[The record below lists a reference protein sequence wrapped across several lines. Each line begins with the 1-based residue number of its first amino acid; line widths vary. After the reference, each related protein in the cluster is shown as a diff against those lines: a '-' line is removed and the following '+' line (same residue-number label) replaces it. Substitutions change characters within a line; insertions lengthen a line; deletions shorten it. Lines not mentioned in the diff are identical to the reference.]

1 MVVARS
7 GVNANT
13 TEEVIPIRVCAN
25 SRTTVAGFWKMAT
38 YGNMAA
44 LKPPATFSS
53 SPTFRFTW
61 PNKAVSTMPAYRVGF
76 VTGGVL
82 NKLANRAE
90 RRIMPPTMR
99 KVYASPVVWSAI
111 WSTGEIMK
119 APNPEPA
126 VAIPEAMPRRLQI
139 NYKYIVKYSSPII
152 HFISSEKTFF
162 TY

>member
-1 MVVARS
+1 MH
-7 GVNANT
+7 
-13 TEEVIPIRVCAN
+13 
-25 SRTTVAGFWKMAT
+25 
-38 YGNMAA
+38 
-44 LKPPATFSS
+44 
-53 SPTFRFTW
+53 
-61 PNKAVSTMPAYRVGF
+61 
-76 VTGGVL
+76 
-82 NKLANRAE
+82 
-90 RRIMPPTMR
+90 PTMR
-99 KVYASPVVWSAI
+99 KVHASPVFWSAI